1 MKMKVLAGAVALAA
15 GLMVASGAE
24 AQTQGQ
30 IVYMN
35 SQQVIAGA
43 PGAREASATLEREMA
58 TARSEV
64 QTMEQTLDSMMTSY
78 EQRQVMLSP
87 DARRELQEEIR
98 GRQREFQQ
106 RAQQLEQQA
115 GARQQELLQPIMARV
130 QTVIDA
136 LRAERGYALVLDA
149 SEGGLISAD
158 PALDITQEVLTRLR
172 GSTTTTAPTTPTTP

>member
-1 MKMKVLAGAVALAA
+1 MKHIRMAGAAMVALLAFT
-15 GLMVASGAE
+15 GGAE
-24 AQTQGQ
+24 AQQGQ

-35 SQQVIAGA
+35 SQQVLAGA
-43 PGAREASATLEREMA
+43 PGAREAQATLEREMG
-58 TARSEV
+58 TARTEV
-64 QTMEQTLDSMMTSY
+64 QTMEATLDSMMTSY

-106 RAQQLEQQA
+106 RAQQLEQAA

-130 QTVIDA
+130 QTVIDG
-136 LRAERGYALVLDA
+136 LRAERNYALVLDA

-172 GSTTTTAPTTPTTP
+172 GTTTTSE